1 MVTHWRDI
9 LESFFNCDL
18 GGTSTYHPCCLATK
32 LDAKGHLPKFHVFA
46 HGRSSWARKGEAP
59 GCHHNEFLSKGSACS
74 VSWDSGSLAHLSLA
88 QCSQQILHLDLSS
101 ACNGAN
107 SQVCGPLLWIETWER
122 QGCRAWLHGHNLPD
136 LAVGLGNRANRLWN
150 MPRCVTL
157 LPSGF
162 SSSMAAASVRIY
174 LFPSSVDSNA
184 AQILFNY
191 LKNCRLIVISSA
203 NQLASGN
210 EDVSSNSL
218 CSSALSFWKTANQT
232 AK

>member
-1 MVTHWRDI
+1 MITHWRDI

-59 GCHHNEFLSKGSACS
+59 GCHQNEFLSKGSACS
-74 VSWDSGSLAHLSLA
+74 VSRDSGSLAHLSLA

-122 QGCRAWLHGHNLPD
+122 QGCRAWLHGHNLPK
-136 LAVGLGNRANRLWN
+136 
-150 MPRCVTL
+150 
-157 LPSGF
+157 
-162 SSSMAAASVRIY
+162 
-174 LFPSSVDSNA
+174 PSSWIGKQGKQAMEYAKVRYIA
-184 AQILFNY
+184 PVWFFFIHGG
-191 LKNCRLIVISSA
+191 C
-203 NQLASGN
+203 
-210 EDVSSNSL
+210 L
-218 CSSALSFWKTANQT
+218 CQNLPFSK
-232 AK
+232 